1 MSPPAHTKLLSQ
13 HKLQLS
19 VRPVTTSPLRY
30 LLALCPL
37 EVCSLLWECPEM
49 GINSGC
55 CLLPPCFH
63 PQPLCV
69 AFQGDCKEAE
79 LLVLLL
85 TAISS
90 GHTAAGLT
98 GSLLIPQPCG
108 ICQG

>member
-69 AFQGDCKEAE
+69 AFFSEME
-79 LLVLLL
+79 LLKVTVRRQSSWFCCSLLSPVAILLL
-85 TAISS
+85 
-90 GHTAAGLT
+90 G
-98 GSLLIPQPCG
+98 
-108 ICQG
+108 